1 MTEKEAAVIIF
12 QLGLSPAQVAAIVEY
27 FGAFSRFL
35 TSPTDGVP
43 APLAKL
49 LTVFNRRSSELLD
62 AARAYI
68 DCQGDA
74 GIQLIAVTDP
84 EYPELLR
91 QTQRPPMLLHIKGNA
106 DILSLPQVA
115 IVGSRKSSRSG
126 LQQARRFASTLAS
139 SGFVVTSGMA
149 LGIDGAAHSGA
160 LDNGRTIAVLGAGV
174 DVVYPRQHRQLY
186 DQILDKGGAVVSELP
201 PGAPPLRQ
209 HFPRRN
215 RIISG
220 LACGVLVVEAALKS
234 GSLITARF
242 ALEQGREVFAVPG
255 SIHNP
260 MARGCH
266 QLIREGAVL
275 TETIED
281 IVGQLGGML
290 ALSAESLPK
299 HSLLPLDPVEKTV
312 LDALGYDLQN
322 FDELL
327 GCLSLSVPQ
336 LTQALI
342 SLEMQGMIETVSGRY
357 QRIC

>member
-12 QLGLSPAQVAAIVEY
+12 QLGLSPAQVADIVEY

-35 TSPTDGVP
+35 TSSTDSVS
-43 APLAKL
+43 APMAKI
-49 LTVFNRRSSELLD
+49 LTVYNRRSSELLQ
-62 AARAYI
+62 AARGYI
-68 DCQGDA
+68 ECQREA

-84 EYPELLR
+84 EYPQLLR
-91 QTQRPPMLLHIKGNA
+91 QTQRPPVLLHVKGNA

-126 LQQARRFASTLAS
+126 LQQARSFASALAA

-260 MARGCH
+260 MAKGCH

-275 TETIED
+275 TETLED

-299 HSLLPLDPVEKTV
+299 SPLLPLEPVEKTV
-312 LDALGYDLQN
+312 LEALGYDPQN

-342 SLEMQGMIETVSGRY
+342 SLEMQGMIETISGRY